1 MLTYYHVERDK
12 ELRYVIELYYIGL
25 FGNLKE
31 MHRSVHSTPKAINEV
46 ITYYRK
52 LGYKVQ
58 SLASA

>member
-12 ELRYVIELYYIGL
+12 ELRYVIEMYYTGL

-31 MHRSVHSTPKAINEV
+31 MHRSVHSTPKSINEV
-46 ITYYRK
+46 ITYYKK